1 MQKITTK
8 NTQNATRMESLISWP
23 PVTEAEV
30 MQLLAHTNIPT
41 ILGVQ
46 LEQKP
51 FSIVMEFIGEQHC
64 SSTVHDLLQRD
75 NVLAETDW
83 IKISFNVADAL
94 SHMHKK
100 GFLHCDLKTNNIVVS
115 NRKGYLIYFGKA
127 CLIASPLAKKYN
139 RNYPHKAPE
148 VLHGSA
154 WSKQSDVYSLGTV
167 LNKIGTGKQ
176 ISTLANIAKKCL
188 KNSPTLQV
196 NE

>member
-1 MQKITTK
+1 
-8 NTQNATRMESLISWP
+8 
-23 PVTEAEV
+23 

-41 ILGVQ
+41 ILEVQ

-51 FSIVMEFIGEQHC
+51 FSIVMEFIGVQHC

-115 NRKGYLIYFGKA
+115 NRKGYLIDFGKA
-127 CLIASPLAKKYN
+127 CLIASPPAKKYDK
-139 RNYPHKAPE
+139 NYPHIAPE
-148 VLHGSA
+148 VLHGSPCC
-154 WSKQSDVYSLGTV
+154 KQSDVYSLGTV
-167 LNKIGTGKQ
+167 LDKIGTRKQ
-176 ISTLANIAKKCL
+176 ISTIANVAQKCL
-188 KNSPTLQV
+188 KKSPGERMTLTGIMTTLSTQ
-196 NE
+196 NEVPLQM